1 MTFITESAIQIL
13 ALNEGSFPNGIYF
26 PMPSPAITNLALCAL
41 KVTL

>member
-1 MTFITESAIQIL
+1 MTSLTESATAPLPL
-13 ALNEGSFPNGIYF
+13 AELPLLNGPYF